1 MTLLRTFHPK
11 RGFSFLKPTG
21 AVLLAALYLALPA
34 SSEALSHYE
43 RSDWMLGVGMGYGR
57 GLFETP
63 SGRED
68 RYTDGALP
76 AIYFG
81 RMIGQHFMVGLA
93 YEGWMFELGGV
104 VDDTTAVNDT
114 TAVKF
119 RRSLQI
125 VGFSATVF
133 PGSVKNWT
141 GGIYLRATAGKGW
154 AGSAAQMVH
163 IDEPQHNAPR
173 IDEWG
178 YGASL
183 GAGYDFWINRHFTT
197 GLGFTYDFLDLD
209 DQIVDRG
216 RFAGLLLNVN
226 LYF

>member
-1 MTLLRTFHPK
+1 MLRSKTVPLFRVPA
-11 RGFSFLKPTG
+11 RAAF
-21 AVLLAALYLALPA
+21 LAALLVAACVALPA
-34 SSEALSHYE
+34 LSDARE

-68 RYTDGALP
+68 RYTDGAVP
-76 AIYFG
+76 AIQFG
-81 RMIGQHFMVGLA
+81 RMIGQHFMVGLN

-104 VDDTTAVNDT
+104 IDDT

-119 RRSLQI
+119 RRSLQTF
-125 VGFSATVF
+125 GFSATVF
-133 PGSVKNWT
+133 PGSTTNWT
-141 GGIYLRATAGKGW
+141 GGFYLRAAAGKGW
-154 AGSAAQMVH
+154 AGSSALQVH

-178 YGASL
+178 YGAAV
-183 GAGYDFWINRHFTT
+183 GAGYEFWINPHFTS
-197 GLGFTYDFLDLD
+197 GLGFNYDFLDLD
-209 DQIVDRG
+209 DQIVARG
-216 RFAGLLLNVN
+216 RFAGLLLNLN